1 MNANHDDL
9 LDRIRPRDRDRMNG
23 LLQQLLG
30 PKATADLSHVTV
42 SRVGGGGEESQAGR
56 SDPAD
61 GVGLEDWLRSILD
74 SQATDAAPATAK
86 VRIRIW
92 YSGGRSGPSAT
103 VVLEPLQPA
112 PGRAI
117 AALPAPAGDTASQL
131 PADSPP
137 GGTPTAHSP
146 ALPEGSAEHE
156 RIATLEMRLAVAL
169 DGRSWY
175 EEAHRDARATIMEL
189 ERELRQIHPT
199 LAQALA
205 DRAALQRERDQWD
218 RQIGNKDTRIRELER
233 SVAKATRERDQA
245 LAERDEANVE
255 REETEDV
262 VEQALEEL
270 RKQLGIPDDED

>member
-1 MNANHDDL
+1 MNANHDNL

-23 LLQQLLG
+23 LLQHLLG

-92 YSGGRSGPSAT
+92 YRGGRSGPSAT
-103 VVLEPLQPA
+103 VVLEPVQPA
-112 PGRAI
+112 PARAI
-117 AALPAPAGDTASQL
+117 AALPAPAGDAASQL
-131 PADSPP
+131 PPDSSP
-137 GGTPTAHSP
+137 GATPVSHSP
-146 ALPEGSAEHE
+146 AQRDNSAEQE

-205 DRAALQRERDQWD
+205 DRAALQRERDQQERRID
-218 RQIGNKDTRIRELER
+218 REDARIQELER
-233 SVAKATRERDQA
+233 RVAKVTRERDQA
-245 LAERDEANVE
+245 LAERDVAIGE
-255 REETEDV
+255 RDETEEV
-262 VEQALEEL
+262 AEQALEEL